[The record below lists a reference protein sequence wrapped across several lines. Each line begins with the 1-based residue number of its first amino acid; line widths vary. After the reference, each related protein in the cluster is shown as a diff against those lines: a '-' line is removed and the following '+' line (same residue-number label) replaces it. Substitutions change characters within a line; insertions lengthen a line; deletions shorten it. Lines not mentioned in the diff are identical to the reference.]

1 MIPAKF
7 EYKRAQTV
15 EEAIHW
21 LGQYG
26 GEAKLLAG
34 GHSLIPS
41 MKLRLSRPSVLIDIG
56 KIEVLRGIREEGDAL
71 VIGANTTHAE
81 IASSSLIKEHANVLS
96 QAAGSI
102 GDIQVRNAGT
112 IGGSLAHA
120 DPAADYPAAVLAA
133 EAVIV
138 VQGPQGKRTVRAEDF
153 FKGMFA
159 TALEEQE
166 IVVEVRIPK
175 GSNGV
180 YLKFKQPASRYAL
193 VGVAALRRGDG
204 VNVGITG
211 ASDTPYRAT
220 AVEQAYPQE
229 GVAAAQYA
237 SEGVEM
243 LEDHFATAAYRA
255 HLVRVLTR
263 RALEAL

>member
-1 MIPAKF
+1 MIPAPF

-15 EEAIHW
+15 EEAIEW

-26 GEAKLLAG
+26 DEAKVLAG

-41 MKLRLSRPSVLIDIG
+41 MKLRLSRPAVLVDIG
-56 KIEVLRGIREEGDAL
+56 RIEALRGIREEGDVLA
-71 VIGANTTHAE
+71 IGANTTHVD
-81 IASSSLIKEHANVLS
+81 IASSPLVAEHANVLS
-96 QAAGSI
+96 QAAASI
-102 GDIQVRNAGT
+102 GDVQVRNVGT

-120 DPAADYPAAVLAA
+120 DPAADYPAAVLAS

-138 VQGPQGKRTVRAEDF
+138 VQGPRGKREVRAEDF
-153 FKGMFA
+153 FVGMFT

-166 IVVEVRIPK
+166 IIVEVRVPK

-180 YLKFKQPASRYAL
+180 YLKFKQPASRFAL
-193 VGVAALRRGDG
+193 VGVAAVKRGDR
-204 VNVGITG
+204 VHVGITG

-220 AVEQAYPQE
+220 AVEQAYLQE
-229 GVAAAQYA
+229 GVEAAKYA
-237 SEGVEM
+237 AEGVEM
-243 LEDHFATAAYRA
+243 LEDHFATATYRA
-255 HLVRVLTR
+255 HLARVLTR